1 MIKTSDFLAKW
12 KTHQNKPIFL
22 ACSGGVDSMVLFH
35 VLKQADFQFSVLHV
49 NYQLR
54 GEDSEED
61 ERWLAERCKKFKV
74 PFEVRKFDTPKILE
88 HGGNL
93 QEVTRNIRY
102 DWFQEVLDKN
112 PGSVVAVAH
121 HQDDQMETFFQHVA
135 RKSGILGMACMLDQ
149 HENYIRPL
157 LSYSKAE
164 ILAFANEN
172 RLDWRE
178 DISNSQSKYT
188 RNKLRNILI
197 PEMQQIFPNL
207 AESVITLIQA
217 FQQTQEAL
225 ELKAE
230 KTVQQIRKNQKW
242 NFEDYD
248 QTEEEVQVEIL
259 RQIGIRASILPEIEK
274 LRKTQKGRKINIDQM
289 EIWKENTHF
298 AIYPISEFKIPSLEI
313 NEISEMPNLFSKD
326 VIYLDKAKINGSLHL
341 RKWEKGDSIQAI
353 GVNGSTLVAKV
364 LTGAKISSRDKEN
377 ALVLCDDEQILW
389 VVGFKIS
396 RVGIAGAESSEV
408 LEIKIK

>member
-12 KTHQNKPIFL
+12 KDYQNKPIFL

-35 VLKQADFQFSVLHV
+35 LLKQANFQFSVLHV

-61 ERWLAERCKKFKV
+61 ERWLAETCDKFKI
-74 PFEVRKFDTPKILE
+74 PFEVRKFDTPKMLE
-88 HGGNL
+88 KGGNL
-93 QEVTRNIRY
+93 QEITRNIRY

-121 HQDDQMETFFQHVA
+121 HQDDQIETFFQHVA
-135 RKSGILGMACMLDQ
+135 RKSGILGMACMLDN

-172 RLDWRE
+172 KMNWRE

-197 PEMQQIFPNL
+197 PEMQQTFPNL

-217 FQQTQEAL
+217 FQQTQETL
-225 ELKAE
+225 ELKAK
-230 KTVQQIRKNQKW
+230 KTVQQIRETQKW
-242 NFEDYD
+242 NFKDYD
-248 QTEEEVQVEIL
+248 QTDEEVQVEIL
-259 RQIGIRASILPEIEK
+259 RQVGIRASVLPEIQK
-274 LRKTQKGRKINIDQM
+274 LRKTQKGRKIIIDQM

-298 AIYPISEFKIPSLEI
+298 GIYPIADFKIPSLEI
-313 NEISEMPNLFSKD
+313 SEISEVPTSFSKD
-326 VIYLDKAKINGSLHL
+326 IIYLDKAKIKGNLHV

-353 GVNGSTLVAKV
+353 GVNGSTLIAKV
-364 LTGAKISSRDKEN
+364 LTSAKISSRDKEN
-377 ALVLCDDEQILW
+377 ALVLCDDEQVLW
-389 VVGFKIS
+389 VIGYKIS
-396 RVGIAGAESSEV
+396 RVAIADAESIEV